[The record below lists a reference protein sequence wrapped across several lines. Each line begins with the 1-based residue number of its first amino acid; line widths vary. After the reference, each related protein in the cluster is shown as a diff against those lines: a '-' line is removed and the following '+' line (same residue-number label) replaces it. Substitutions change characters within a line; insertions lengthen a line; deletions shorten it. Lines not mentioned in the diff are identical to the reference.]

1 MKLLIVE
8 DEPVLS
14 EDLYIY
20 FRQQGL
26 DCEIA
31 SCFSHA
37 EDKILNSCFDM
48 VLLDISLP
56 GGSGLKLLETLKE
69 SSHETGVLII
79 SAKDSLDDKLCGLNL
94 GADDYI
100 TKPFYVEELNARINA
115 LWRRKCM
122 NGSMVIEFDGLKIDP
137 NAKAAY
143 YDSDELLLT
152 KKEFELLLY
161 LVINKNRVVSKQSVA
176 EHLWGDHYDLEDNYD
191 AVYMHTMNLRKKI
204 KKASKIDYIKTVYG
218 MGYKFNNP

>member
-14 EDLYIY
+14 EDLYTY

-31 SCFSHA
+31 TCFSHA
-37 EDKILNSCFDM
+37 ENKILNSYFDM

-56 GGSGLKLLETLKE
+56 GGSGLRLLEILKQ
-69 SSHETGVLII
+69 SSHETGVVIV
-79 SAKDSLDDKLCGLNL
+79 SAKDSLDDKLYGLNL
-94 GADDYI
+94 GADDYL
-100 TKPFYVEELNARINA
+100 TKPFYFEELNARIHA
-115 LWRRKCM
+115 LWRRKYM
-122 NGSMVIEFDGLKIDP
+122 NGSMVIEFDSLKIYP
-137 NAKAAY
+137 NAKAVY
-143 YDSDELLLT
+143 CDSDELPLT

-161 LVINKNRVVSKQSVA
+161 LVINRNRVVSKQSVA

-204 KKASKIDYIKTVYG
+204 KKASKADYIKTVYG
-218 MGYKFNNP
+218 MGYKFVCP

>member
-14 EDLYIY
+14 EDMYAY

-31 SCFSHA
+31 SFFSLA
-37 EDKILNSCFDM
+37 EEKLSNTVYDI
-48 VLLDISLP
+48 VLLDLSLP
-56 GGSGLKLLETLKE
+56 GGSGLRLLEILKQNA
-69 SSHETGVLII
+69 HETGVLIV
-79 SAKDSLDDKLCGLNL
+79 SAKDSLQDKLCGLNL

-100 TKPFYVEELNARINA
+100 TKPFYLEELYARINA

-122 NGSMVIEFDGLKIDP
+122 NGAMNFNIDGLRINP
-137 NAKAAY
+137 NERSVHYETIEIA
-143 YDSDELLLT
+143 LT

-161 LVINKNRVVSKQSVA
+161 LVINKNRVVSKLSVA
-176 EHLWGDHYDLEDNYD
+176 EHLWGDHYDLEDNFD

-204 KKASKIDYIKTVYG
+204 KEVSKKNYIKTVYG
-218 MGYKFNNP
+218 MGYKFASP